1 MVEYDSAHLEN
12 QRMDQKQIRL
22 TCQRVLRSTIFQHD
36 PNLSFLL
43 GFLVQRELSN
53 NVSLNT
59 KDNVLS
65 HVFGDYPKIVAEQ
78 KLTFALTR
86 LSEKLDQY
94 YEGEGLN
101 DPIII
106 KANTIQA
113 CLTFEEN
120 ENSNSNEGQILV
132 GRQHRNVSIPI
143 TFYMFILSVFLFS
156 LCLIDFGSKRISHG
170 QKRENHIGTQFI
182 DSSIGSD
189 YSELSVGALELT
201 SRRFLF
207 PFQYIKGKKKA
218 LEIARE
224 VILRDPAYAPGYAT
238 AGYALASQSL
248 MTTGGGLSKRY
259 LSEALAMRDKAM
271 DLDPDHPWVIA
282 SAGLIAYVDKDFER
296 AVFLLETAY
305 ERARL
310 DDYIANTYMSVAFV
324 THRYKLAR
332 DAALRFKLHNSKNDG
347 STPARIYAYAN
358 FHLGYYEETID
369 TLEAVQLALD
379 QDHDVAPLVYLAAA
393 YQAIGR
399 HEAARSLIKKIQS
412 ERPLF
417 RPDLMGSIFLQ
428 DPNEANFL
436 IQSLTE
442 AGWPELSD

>member
-1 MVEYDSAHLEN
+1 MVEYNSAHLEN
-12 QRMDQKQIRL
+12 KRMEHQEIRL
-22 TCQRVLRSTIFQHD
+22 TCQRVLSSTLFQHD

-43 GFLVQRELSN
+43 RFLVERELSN
-53 NVSLNT
+53 NDSLNT
-59 KDNVLS
+59 KDNVLA
-65 HVFGDYPKIVAEQ
+65 HAFGDYPKIAAEQ
-78 KLTFALTR
+78 KLSFTLAR
-86 LSEKLDQY
+86 LSEKLGQY
-94 YEGEGLN
+94 YEGEGSN

-106 KANTIQA
+106 KTNTIQA
-113 CLTFEEN
+113 RLRFEEN

-132 GRQHRNVSIPI
+132 RRQHRNGSTPI
-143 TFYMFILSVFLFS
+143 TFYIVLLSGFLFALGLS
-156 LCLIDFGSKRISHG
+156 DFGSKRILHG
-170 QKRENHIGTQFI
+170 QKRENHIGAQFI

-207 PFQYIKGKKKA
+207 PFQNIKGKKKA

-271 DLDPDHPWVIA
+271 DLDPDHPWVKA
-282 SAGLIAYVDKDFER
+282 SAGLIAYVDKDFEG

-305 ERARL
+305 ERAPL
-310 DDYIANTYMSVAFV
+310 DDYIAKTYMSVAFV

-332 DAALRFKLHNSKNDG
+332 DAALRFKPHNSKNDG
-347 STPARIYAYAN
+347 STPTRIYAYAN

-393 YQAIGR
+393 YQAIGH
-399 HEAARSLIKKIQS
+399 HEEARSLIKKIQS